1 MESTDDFLSNEY
13 LHDYAT
19 TIFDVFDD
27 SPGES
32 ETLFAF
38 CVIKKMLNIYQ
49 VATLL
54 KMFLKVYRTHF
65 CKNISSSIDVR
76 VNQNLLS
83 WLPDYQY

>member
-32 ETLFAF
+32 VTHFAF
-38 CVIKKMLNIYQ
+38 CVIKRKAQ
-49 VATLL
+49 
-54 KMFLKVYRTHF
+54 
-65 CKNISSSIDVR
+65 
-76 VNQNLLS
+76 LLS
-83 WLPDYQY
+83 GGNTPENVCKSL